1 MAIRIPRLFTSYSH
15 DDKQHEDWVLTLA
28 TRLAN
33 NGVDV
38 ILDQWDL
45 NLGSDLPHFMESGL
59 SGADR
64 VLAICTSNYVEKANR
79 GAGGVGYEKMILTAQ
94 LMHNVNADF
103 IIPLIRANDSPSPT
117 PVFLS
122 SKVYIDFRDDL
133 QYESKYG
140 ELVHEIHGQKIKP
153 RPPIGRSPFET
164 ISAPISPLISF
175 APERYV
181 SPADSGTVTFDY
193 SNNNGRYVVGA
204 GDFAFETAWSRGG
217 NSAIYAYTD
226 PPSIHSVALAVGVAN
241 IEEIGDASIYDASS
255 RVRTPRLGE
264 IVIWRN
270 TAGYYLA
277 TKIEK
282 LRARDGGSVTDEITF
297 SYVIQ
302 RNKSSS
308 FRSDSTKV

>member
-1 MAIRIPRLFTSYSH
+1 MSIKIPRLFTSYSH
-15 DDKQHEDWVLTLA
+15 DGKQHEDWVLALA
-28 TRLAN
+28 TRLVN
-33 NGVDV
+33 NGVNV

-59 SGADR
+59 SAADR
-64 VLAICTSNYVEKANR
+64 VLAICTSKYIEKANR
-79 GAGGVGYEKMILTAQ
+79 GSGGVGYEKMILTAQ
-94 LMHNVNADF
+94 LMQNVNAEF
-103 IIPLIRANDSPSPT
+103 IIPLIRDNDNPYPT
-117 PVFLS
+117 PIFLS

-140 ELVHEIHGQKIKP
+140 ELVHELHGQKIKP
-153 RPPIGRSPFET
+153 RPPIGRNPFET

-193 SNNNGRYVVGA
+193 SNNNGRYIVGA
-204 GDFAFETAWSRGG
+204 GDFAFETAWSAGG
-217 NSAIYAYTD
+217 NTAIYAYTD
-226 PPSIHSVALAVGVAN
+226 PPSIRSVALATGVAN
-241 IEEIGDASIYDASS
+241 IDEIDDASIFDTSS
-255 RVRTPRLGE
+255 RVRTPHLGE

-277 TKIEK
+277 TKIQR
-282 LRARDGGSVTDEITF
+282 LRSRSHGSETDEITF

-308 FRSDSTKV
+308 FRFDSTEV